1 MTSGLLS
8 DDLPDWLQPGSE
20 VTILRP
26 TRSGTTGKVT
36 PTTVD
41 RVLKRDIVLANGERF
56 RRSDLLGSG
65 DHCRRN
71 SGSAWDP
78 STLLV
83 PRGHGYELAMRAA
96 NGQVRRSAAVHTAY
110 GEWRRARTVDAAEAL
125 RVAVGNWVDGDCGDG
140 AP

>member
-1 MTSGLLS
+1 MS
-8 DDLPDWLQPGSE
+8 DELPDWLQPGSE
-20 VTILRP
+20 VTVLMPSRYKA
-26 TRSGTTGKVT
+26 TGKVT

-65 DHCRRN
+65 DHCRRR
-71 SGSAWDP
+71 SGSVWDP
-78 STLLV
+78 SPLLV
-83 PRGHGYELAMRAA
+83 PRGHERERAMRAA
-96 NGQVRRSAAVHTAY
+96 NGQERRSTAVHTAY
-110 GEWRRARTVDAAEAL
+110 DEWRRARTVDAAEAL